1 MSKMSTQSLEGRR
14 AEQADLTEAV
24 EQFIT
29 ALGGREAV
37 LGSAVETITATG
49 WRHHPGWGTDPGK
62 PEAVAEFSYTVTD
75 ELAGSRYRL
84 ALRGPTHLVP
94 ADLDYVEVGNGGAG
108 HVTGSDFMFD
118 PRPVDMT
125 IPSWRVAARVRH
137 LDVTSPLRLA
147 HKLLAPGADI
157 TLTASTL
164 DGRPTKVIM
173 LREVGRPATEVH
185 LDAVSALPTR
195 VRMVEEHSP
204 LGDGLVEVRF
214 DAYGPAGQ
222 FTLPWRVM
230 ITVNGVPVHDETR
243 SAIEVSPLVDATQFE
258 IDDEITEPSEAQAAF
273 SQYSTQWILTYVYS
287 GVRFY
292 FDLQTAP
299 AESAAV
305 DVAPG
310 VKVIIGPSHNI
321 MVVELADYVLA
332 VEAPLYDEYTRAAL
346 VQVNEAFPGK
356 PLLSVVATHFHYDHI
371 GGIREFAVDHGLTV
385 YAGEPT
391 VSFFQSIFTTPHT
404 VDPDRYASH
413 PSSVTVIGVKDK
425 LSLPTADGGELQ
437 MIRITSDHADDM
449 MIVYLSSAKL
459 VFESDLW
466 NPTPAEPRRGAQRG
480 RLATQ
485 VYDAIIELGLDVE
498 WIVGGHLG
506 TDGKTWTHI
515 APLHYLQI
523 AADR

>member
-1 MSKMSTQSLEGRR
+1 MTTENLDKRR
-14 AEQADLTEAV
+14 AEQTDLTEAV
-24 EQFIT
+24 EQLI
-29 ALGGREAV
+29 AAIGGRQAV
-37 LGSAVETITATG
+37 LASAVEAITATG

-62 PEAVAEFSYTVTD
+62 PEAVAEFSYKVID
-75 ELAGSRYRL
+75 ELTGSRYRL
-84 ALRGPTHLVP
+84 ALTGPTHLVP
-94 ADLDYVEVGNGGAG
+94 AELDYVEVGNGGAG
-108 HVTGSDFMFD
+108 HVTGTDFMFD

-147 HKLLAPGADI
+147 HKLVAPGADL
-157 TLTASTL
+157 TLTASTV
-164 DGRPTKVIM
+164 DGTQTKVIT
-173 LREVGRPATEVH
+173 LREVGRPATEIH
-185 LDAVSALPTR
+185 LDPVSSLPAR
-195 VRMVEEHSP
+195 VCTVEEHSP
-204 LGDGLVEVRF
+204 LGDATVEVWF

-222 FTLPWRVM
+222 FTLPWRVT
-230 ITVNGVPVHDETR
+230 IKVNGVPVHDETR
-243 SAIEVSPLVDATQFE
+243 SSIEVSPVVDAAQFE
-258 IDDEITEPSEAQAAF
+258 VHDEITEPSEAQAAF

-299 AESAAV
+299 AESAPV

-310 VKVIIGPSHNI
+310 VKVVIGPSHNI
-321 MVVELADYVLA
+321 MVVELPDSVLA

-391 VSFFQSIFTTPHT
+391 VSFFESIFTTPHT
-404 VDPDRYASH
+404 VDPDRYVTH
-413 PSSVTVIGVKDK
+413 PSSVTVVGVKDK

-459 VFESDLW
+459 IFESDLW
-466 NPTPAEPRRGAQRG
+466 NPTPGEPQRGAQRG

-498 WIVGGHLG
+498 WVVGGHLG

-515 APLHYLQI
+515 APLHYLQT

>member
-1 MSKMSTQSLEGRR
+1 MSTKSLERR
-14 AEQADLTEAV
+14 RVDQADPTEAV
-24 EQFIT
+24 EQLIA
-29 ALGGREAV
+29 ALGGRLAV
-37 LGSAVETITATG
+37 IASAMETITATG

-62 PEAVAEFSYTVTD
+62 PEAVAEFTYTVID
-75 ELAGSRYRL
+75 ELSGSRYRL
-84 ALRGPTHLVP
+84 ALTGPTHLVP
-94 ADLDYVEVGNGGAG
+94 AELNYVEIGNGGAG

-147 HKLLAPGADI
+147 HKLLAPGADL
-157 TLTASTL
+157 TLTTSTL
-164 DGRPTKVIM
+164 DGTPTKVIT
-173 LREVGRPATEVH
+173 LREVGRPATAIH
-185 LDAVSALPTR
+185 LDPVSALPAR
-195 VRMVEEHSP
+195 VCTVEEHSP
-204 LGDGLVEVRF
+204 LGDATVEVRF
-214 DAYGPAGQ
+214 DAYGPAGRL
-222 FTLPWRVM
+222 TLPWQVT
-230 ITVNGVPVHDETR
+230 ITVNGVPIHHETR
-243 SAIEVSPLVDATQFE
+243 SAIRVSPVVDAAQFE
-258 IDDEITEPSEAQAAF
+258 IDDKITEPSEAQAAF
-273 SQYSTQWILTYVYS
+273 SQYSTQWILAYVYS

-299 AESAAV
+299 AESAPV
-305 DVAPG
+305 DIAPG
-310 VKVIIGPSHNI
+310 VKVVIGPSHNI
-321 MVVELADYVLA
+321 MVVELPDSVLA

-356 PLLSVVATHFHYDHI
+356 PLSSVVATHFHYDHI
-371 GGIREFAVDHGLTV
+371 GGIREFAVDHGLRV

-391 VSFFQSIFTTPHT
+391 VLFFQSIFTTPHT
-404 VDPDRYASH
+404 VDPDRYATH

-459 VFESDLW
+459 IFESDLW
-466 NPTPAEPRRGAQRG
+466 NPTPGEPQRGAQRG

-498 WIVGGHLG
+498 WVVGGHLG

-515 APLHYLQI
+515 APLHYLQT